1 MCMYPGVRVRESTSA
16 SFACL
21 PLSPGCARRDLATAH
36 FVAGYPTI
44 VFWPRGASVAL
55 GAKGEV
61 YGGERSTEVLVD
73 FINAKTGLSVR
84 YTKGEQHIVVL
95 TDQNFE
101 KVVYDESKNVL
112 VKFYAPWC
120 GHCRRLAP
128 EYEEVARA
136 FKDEDSVVIAKYDAD
151 MHKSF
156 ASIHGVSGY
165 PTVRFFPS
173 GARGKDRNVLYEG
186 GRDAKS
192 MVSYVNHMSGTWRAP
207 GGGLVAGAGLINQLQ
222 DIVVTAMKVGAPAAL
237 FPKVLSHGEIER
249 SLPR

>member
-1 MCMYPGVRVRESTSA
+1 MTLSSA
-16 SFACL
+16 DTH
-21 PLSPGCARRDLATAH
+21 RDLATAH

-44 VFWPRGASVAL
+44 VFFPRGASVAL

-84 YTKGEQHIVVL
+84 YTRGEQHIVVL

-151 MHKSF
+151 THKGF

-173 GARGKDRNVLYEG
+173 GVRGKDRSVLYEG
-186 GRDAKS
+186 GRDAGS
-192 MVSYVNHMSGTWRAP
+192 IVTYVNHMAGTWRAP

-222 DIVVTAMKVGAPAAL
+222 DIVVTAMKVCPPAAL
-237 FPKVLSHGEIER
+237 DPDM
-249 SLPR
+249 LPPRIQEKPPVFFSSKHAPIPL